1 MNEQTRKYIER
12 LPESA
17 RGFARAIAEGK
28 IPTARESTLLE
39 TTERSAIRGALNELR
54 EFDKINNEKS

>member
-17 RGFARAIAEGK
+17 RGFALAIAEGQ

-39 TTERSAIRGALNELR
+39 ATERLAIRGALNELR
-54 EFDKINNEKS
+54 EFDNNEKS